1 MSQVPIQNQ
10 NQNQKLQLQYDQFQQ
25 TIEQLSNKISQ
36 LQGDV
41 DEHSIVIE
49 TLNNV
54 PKDRKCFRMI
64 GGALVEKTSGEVAPV
79 LETNLKNVSTTTLS
93 SGFFLCV

>member
-1 MSQVPIQNQ
+1 MSQVPNQ
-10 NQNQKLQLQYDQFQQ
+10 NQNQKLQLQYDEFQQ

-79 LETNLKNVSTTTLS
+79 LETNLKNVSTIH
-93 SGFFLCV
+93 FFPLFFCIFLY